1 MKKILLQSAAVLV
14 GIVIGCIVGG
24 YFTFH
29 RYAQNYQN
37 ARFFAW
43 TGIFSAV
50 SENQYDQNTS
60 DAKKELH
67 MLLGYFKQ
75 ATDSIVTDPTLRN
88 AFLMNC
94 GLVEAR
100 LSVLEKEAGNV
111 ELSKTYLS
119 KAQEDLKAVGWVDY
133 SESNILL
140 AVKRKPVVPCG
151 TAPQTTAKTNT
162 TSKPC
167 G

>member
-1 MKKILLQSAAVLV
+1 MTRILFQAAVVLF
-14 GIVIGCIVGG
+14 GIVVGCATGG
-24 YFTFH
+24 YLTFH
-29 RYAQNYQN
+29 RYARDYQIVR
-37 ARFFAW
+37 AFAW

-50 SENQYDQNTS
+50 SENQYDQNTT
-60 DAKKELH
+60 DAKKELQV
-67 MLLGYFKQ
+67 LLDIFKQ
-75 ATDSIVTDPTLRN
+75 ETNSTAIDGMMRN
-88 AFLMNC
+88 AFLMNG

-119 KAQEDLKAVGWVDY
+119 KAQEDLKAAGWIDY
-133 SESNILL
+133 SESNILQ